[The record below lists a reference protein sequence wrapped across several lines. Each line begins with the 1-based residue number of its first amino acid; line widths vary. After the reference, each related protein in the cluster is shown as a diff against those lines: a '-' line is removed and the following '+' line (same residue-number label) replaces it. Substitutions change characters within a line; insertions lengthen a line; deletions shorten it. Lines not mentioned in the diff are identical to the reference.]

1 MEVRGGGLEALG
13 GEVLLWQALCREHQ
27 PCQHQVDLNIGN
39 IENVTYVNIR
49 NIKNINYVNIR
60 TLQLILTKICLV
72 LGVSNNI
79 FLIIILNTIILIII
93 FIIIVTS

>member
-49 NIKNINYVNIR
+49 

>member
-39 IENVTYVNIR
+39 IENVTYVNTEPIAQKTR
-49 NIKNINYVNIR
+49 IIQNVMK
-60 TLQLILTKICLV
+60 
-72 LGVSNNI
+72 VSAKK
-79 FLIIILNTIILIII
+79 F
-93 FIIIVTS
+93 